1 MAMSDAG
8 RYKDLVFDLLSEYRI
23 LRDDVNLL
31 YLACVMSIR
40 GKEYINNTTLKDHF
54 KNNINNPEL
63 KKIPSMASVIR
74 LNTKLQKEN
83 PNLRGKDWE
92 KKQKHSKDYKE
103 DLGYHV

>member
-1 MAMSDAG
+1 MSDAG
-8 RYKDLVFDLLSEYRI
+8 RYKDLVFDLLTQYRA

-31 YLACVMSIR
+31 YLACIMSIR
-40 GKEYINNTTLKDHF
+40 GKEYIENTTLKDHF

>member
-1 MAMSDAG
+1 MSDAG

-40 GKEYINNTTLKDHF
+40 GKDYINNTTLKEHF
-54 KNNINNPEL
+54 KDNINNSEL

>member
-1 MAMSDAG
+1 MSDAG

-83 PNLRGKDWE
+83 PNLRGKDWG

>member
-1 MAMSDAG
+1 MSDAG
-8 RYKDLVFDLLSEYRI
+8 RYKDLVFDLLTRYRA

-40 GKEYINNTTLKDHF
+40 GKEYIENTTVKEHF
-54 KNNINNPEL
+54 KDYMNDPL
-63 KKIPSMASVIR
+63 QKKIPSMASVIR

>member
-1 MAMSDAG
+1 MSDAG

-83 PNLRGKDWE
+83 PNLRGKDWV

>member
-1 MAMSDAG
+1 MSDAG
-8 RYKDLVFDLLSEYRI
+8 RYKDLVFDLLTHYRA

-31 YLACVMSIR
+31 YLACIMSIR
-40 GKEYINNTTLKDHF
+40 GKEYMENTTLKDHF

-83 PNLRGKDWE
+83 PNLRGKDWV